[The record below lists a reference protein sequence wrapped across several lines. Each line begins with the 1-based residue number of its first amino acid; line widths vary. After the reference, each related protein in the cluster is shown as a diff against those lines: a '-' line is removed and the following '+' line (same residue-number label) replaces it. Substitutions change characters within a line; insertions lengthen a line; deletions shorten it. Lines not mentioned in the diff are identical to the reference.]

1 MVPKENTRHWNRAPL
16 LLSIVRPL
24 PLPDPAADLVMH
36 GDNKQI
42 FHTLQW
48 HHLPP
53 PALSVLHFSLC
64 LFDSFSLHCRTDTCV
79 NISSHTEGVEAS
91 STNALSAA

>member
-1 MVPKENTRHWNRAPL
+1 MVPKDRAPL
-16 LLSIVRPL
+16 PLSIVRPL

-53 PALSVLHFSLC
+53 PALSVLHFALC
-64 LFDSFSLHCRTDTCV
+64 LFDSFSLNCEQTLV